1 MIGGLYM
8 EYSKGINHEK
18 LLQMCRKL
26 DPLKI
31 KIGICMMLLQEKRFY
46 EKLSNEKRNAI
57 HSMIEKF
64 LEEEEN

>member
-1 MIGGLYM
+1 
-8 EYSKGINHEK
+8 
-18 LLQMCRKL
+18 
-26 DPLKI
+26 
-31 KIGICMMLLQEKRFY
+31 MMLLQEKRFY